1 MNAILANLF
10 NNLNFKSSKLS
21 INSYYQSSDE
31 FSVTIKGNAFF
42 GFTLKNYYINEFIK
56 TIDLNHDKDNLII
69 NDINNRIKQNII
81 INKLF
86 NYPDSININNLIV
99 SNSTNTLYY
108 KSNFIS
114 ELTSNHHI
122 KYKNSLGIKK
132 YFHMD
137 KNGNIRPVIIYDLS
151 INPINYRIYISP
163 ELKSCKII
171 FVGDNFLSL
180 FKEHNNS
187 YFDDIFIHNNNLNE
201 IESII
206 NENWSFEILFRY
218 FEQCTSDR
226 HLTENMIKSISD
238 IDSITSVL
246 DMMTV

>member
-1 MNAILANLF
+1 MNTILANLF
-10 NNLNFKSSKLS
+10 NNLNFKSAKLS
-21 INSYYQSSDE
+21 INSDYQSSDE

-42 GFTLKNYYINEFIK
+42 GFTVKNYYINDFIK
-56 TIDLNHDKDNLII
+56 IMDLNHEKDNLII
-69 NDINNRIKQNII
+69 QEINNKIKQNII
-81 INKLF
+81 IQKLF
-86 NYPDSININNLIV
+86 KYPESFNIDNLIV

-114 ELTSNHHI
+114 ELMSNHNI
-122 KYKNSLGIKK
+122 KYKNSLGIEK

-137 KNGNIRPVIIYDLS
+137 RNENLRPVIIYDLS

-163 ELKSCKII
+163 ELKLCKII
-171 FVGDNFLSL
+171 CVGDNFLNL
-180 FKEHNNS
+180 LQEHNNS
-187 YFDDIFIHNNNLNE
+187 YFDDIFIQNNNLNN

-206 NENWSFEILFRY
+206 NENWGFEILFRY

-226 HLTENMIKSISD
+226 HLTENMVKSISD